1 MPVELPAGLEV
12 SQLLMLSLFQV
23 PVLNHVL
30 YFNLSLNLKKKIIK
44 DTKKPNKNHPSVPH
58 NCKENH

>member
-30 YFNLSLNLKKKIIK
+30 YFNLSLNLKKKNNK
-44 DTKKPNKNHPSVPH
+44 RHKKTKQKSPFCAS
-58 NCKENH
+58 